1 MLYNIM
7 SNGLG
12 TAYPILQELMPDAD
26 TPCVRM
32 VLSSVNKFSNK
43 SVL

>member
-12 TAYPILQELMPDAD
+12 TGYPILQELMPDAD
-26 TPCVRM
+26 TSPPV
-32 VLSSVNKFSNK
+32 
-43 SVL
+43 